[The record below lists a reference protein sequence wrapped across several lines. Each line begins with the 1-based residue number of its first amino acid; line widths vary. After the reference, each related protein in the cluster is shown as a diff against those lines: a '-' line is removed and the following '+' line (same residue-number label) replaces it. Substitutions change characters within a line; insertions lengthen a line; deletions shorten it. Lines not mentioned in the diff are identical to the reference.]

1 MVQSI
6 EWVHGKHQIMGVW
19 IPLTERTEFNDRGL
33 KSHSGHLSI
42 VTSKML
48 QRWIAC
54 VSIHSTNSVIASAR
68 FRLKQM
74 WRLAKAVTKM
84 ICEHWTKRCNW
95 SSCTMLALRMSWNHG
110 LMAQLV
116 RESERNSVVVGS
128 NTTQTNFLQLLQ
140 KSFSREYHI
149 YTWYSKISIFGS
161 KQCVNIGEL
170 TNFSVVGGIPPV
182 PPYYG
187 KPWIYVSIFLD
198 HFHLKY

>member
-1 MVQSI
+1 
-6 EWVHGKHQIMGVW
+6 MGVW

-48 QRWIAC
+48 QGWIAC

-161 KQCVNIGEL
+161 KQWVNIGEL